1 MAIYEPVRHGTP
13 DFPLEIHETS
23 ISGGFHL
30 YPHFHEEF
38 EFLVLTRGS
47 GVLCV
52 DGENRR
58 LREGDGAFVNAK
70 SIHLGLPDGRRD
82 AAFFAAVFSPLI
94 FGSFVSDAVVDRY
107 VSPVLRG
114 DLRLPEL
121 CTPETPWGAEALRA
135 ARGLYELRGRP
146 GAELELK
153 SRLFHLWAV
162 LCGQGERT
170 QREDGRLAELR
181 GVMELIDREYASH
194 LTLAGLAA
202 AAHMSESHFCRSFA
216 AVAHKTPFAYLQQVR
231 VQKSC
236 QYLKNSDLAVSRIAV
251 SCGFNDLSYYAR
263 RFREQMGCTPTEY
276 RRAARSELPDG
287 NAEQGID

>member
-13 DFPLEIHETS
+13 EFPFEIHETDS
-23 ISGGFHL
+23 AGGFHL

-38 EFLVLTRGS
+38 EFLVITKGS

-58 LREGDGAFVNAK
+58 LRAGDGAFVNAR
-70 SIHLGLPDGRRD
+70 SIHLGFPDGRGD
-82 AAFFAAVFSPLI
+82 VSFFAVVFSPRI

-114 DLRLPEL
+114 SLRLPEL
-121 CTPETPWGAEALRA
+121 CSPETGWGAEALRA
-135 ARGLYELRGRP
+135 ARGLYELRGVP
-146 GAELELK
+146 DCELELK

-162 LCGQGERT
+162 LCAHGTRAEAA
-170 QREDGRLAELR
+170 DGRLDELR
-181 GVMELIDREYASH
+181 GAMELIDREYASH
-194 LTLAGLAA
+194 LTLADLAA

-216 AVAHKTPFAYLQQVR
+216 AVAHKTPFSYLQQVR
-231 VQKSC
+231 IQKSC

-263 RFREQMGCTPTEY
+263 RFREQLGCTPTEY
-276 RRAARSELPDG
+276 RRRARSKLRGG
-287 NAEQGID
+287 NADEGVD